1 MELGVKDSTGSTI
14 FVLFDE
20 VAEQVAQMKLVD
32 LAATLENVNVKPNLN
47 LRYIRCEIS
56 ISVENIYFIHA
67 FSLK

>member
-1 MELGVKDSTGSTI
+1 LELGVKDSTGSTI

-32 LAATLENVNVKPNLN
+32 LTATLENVNVKPNLN

-56 ISVENIYFIHA
+56 ISVENIYFINA

>member
-1 MELGVKDSTGSTI
+1 
-14 FVLFDE
+14 LFDE